1 MNAAATMAAR
11 CRSHLL
17 GHGWLCC
24 HHNNIIAAICG
35 RLPGLR
41 NLTSSALLTRPSQPP
56 PTKGGDVAEA
66 KRFLSSI
73 KRIKAQDIAEKKI
86 KLEDQSEEDDSYA
99 ANKKKLK
106 IFQCK
111 GCGHQTK
118 SWKAFLSHMNDCKD
132 CTTDMI
138 AHASPGTQ
146 VVRAERTVYS
156 DKLQIYHRRI
166 GVQKQMNIAK
176 NDRNRRKKELR
187 QRLSHLDPK
196 QRNAKIK
203 DMKRYECKM
212 CGDQVKHWSQ
222 FLDHMRDCAH
232 CGKKEARR
240 LGKADRRAIY
250 ELYVEDDDGE
260 VVGGEQGIDEEGAI
274 GTG

>member
-1 MNAAATMAAR
+1 MIATV
-11 CRSHLL
+11 CS
-17 GHGWLCC
+17 
-24 HHNNIIAAICG
+24 
-35 RLPGLR
+35 RLATLR
-41 NLTSSALLTRPSQPP
+41 NLTYSAPAPP
-56 PTKGGDVAEA
+56 PLLLSSDDDVTGAQS
-66 KRFLSSI
+66 RRYLSSI
-73 KRIKAQDIAEKKI
+73 ERIRTQDIAGG
-86 KLEDQSEEDDSYA
+86 EDKVVDKSEEEEDVSEEA
-99 ANKKKLK
+99 SNKNKLK
-106 IFQCK
+106 IFQCR

-132 CTTDMI
+132 CTTDMCS
-138 AHASPGTQ
+138 HASPGTQ
-146 VVRAERTVYS
+146 AVRAEHTVYS
-156 DKLQIYHRRI
+156 DKMQIYHRRM

-203 DMKRYECKM
+203 DMKRYGCKM